1 MKQLIAGFVLSALLA
16 PSAYA
21 QQTSERATTP
31 VSTQTAPGTFLIFFV
46 TDQATLT
53 PDGARVVAEAAEA
66 YQETGAARIVVT
78 GHSDTTGSAAHNLEL
93 SQRRAELVAN
103 ELIRRGVPATDIAT
117 VGRGEEDLLVP
128 TADGVSEPR
137 NRRVEIVVP
146 QPLPPE
152 RVSTFFPSFDAID
165 ANLDGSISGPEF
177 RSGLREV
184 ENPEQLFAQADVD
197 QSGAIS
203 RQEWA
208 TWREERLR
216 GAEPRP
222 EPERLRQ
229 IELAVTD
236 DTLQGRFLTDA
247 GLVGLEGNTIGFGL
261 LVSDDRDIVGSVE
274 FLAPGVLRDLL
285 PDFLQVSLGARGL
298 VGFLDDPDDD
308 VFGIAPGAAARVRLP
323 LGGPPMYIAG
333 DFFYAPDILTF
344 GDADSVMDFN
354 VRYELQFLQNTTGF
368 VGYRLLDFDREDR
381 GKDEIVDTFNV
392 GLRFAF

>member
-1 MKQLIAGFVLSALLA
+1 VG
-16 PSAYA
+16 
-21 QQTSERATTP
+21 
-31 VSTQTAPGTFLIFFV
+31 
-46 TDQATLT
+46 
-53 PDGARVVAEAAEA
+53 AEAAEA
-66 YQETGAARIVVT
+66 YQETGAARIIVT

-93 SQRRAELVAN
+93 SERRAELVAN

-117 VGRGEEDLLVP
+117 VARGEEDLLVA

-137 NRRVEIVVP
+137 NRRVEIVVAAATATREGEP
-146 QPLPPE
+146 
-152 RVSTFFPSFDAID
+152 FFPSFDAID
-165 ANLDGSISGPEF
+165 ANLDGSISDPEF

-236 DTLQGRFLTDA
+236 DTLQGKFLTDA
-247 GLVGLEGNTIGFGL
+247 GLVGLDGNTIGFGL
-261 LVSDDRDIVGSVE
+261 LLTGDRDIVGDVE
-274 FLAPGVLRDLL
+274 FLAPGLLRALL
-285 PDFLQVSLGARGL
+285 PDFVQVSLGARGL
-298 VGFLDDPDDD
+298 VGLLDDPDDD
-308 VFGIAPGAAARVRLP
+308 VVGIAPGAAARVRLP
-323 LGGPPMYIAG
+323 VGGPPMYIAG

-344 GDADSVMDFN
+344 GDADRVIDFN

-368 VGYRLLDFDREDR
+368 VGYRLLNFDRENGGD
-381 GKDEIVDTFNV
+381 DDIVDSLNV
-392 GLRFAF
+392 GLRLAF

>member
-1 MKQLIAGFVLSALLA
+1 
-16 PSAYA
+16 
-21 QQTSERATTP
+21 
-31 VSTQTAPGTFLIFFV
+31 VSTQTEPGTFLIFFV

-66 YQETGAARIVVT
+66 YQETGAARIIVT

-103 ELIRRGVPATDIAT
+103 ELIRQGVPATDIAT
-117 VGRGEEDLLVP
+117 VGRGEEDLLVA

-137 NRRVEIVVP
+137 NRRVEIVVAAATATREGEP
-146 QPLPPE
+146 
-152 RVSTFFPSFDAID
+152 FFPSFDAID
-165 ANLDGSISGPEF
+165 ANLDGSISDPEF
-177 RSGLREV
+177 RTGLREL

-208 TWREERLR
+208 TWREERLS
-216 GAEPRP
+216 GAARVERAERP
-222 EPERLRQ
+222 PQLRQ

-236 DTLQGRFLTDA
+236 DTLQGKFLTDA
-247 GLVGLEGNTIGFGL
+247 GIVGLGGNTIGLGL
-261 LVSDDRDIVGSVE
+261 LLSDDRDFVGSVE
-274 FLAPGVLRDLL
+274 FLAPGVLRRLL

-298 VGFLDDPDDD
+298 VGLLDDPDDD
-308 VFGIAPGAAARVRLP
+308 VIGIAPGVAARVRLP

-354 VRYELQFLQNTTGF
+354 VRYELQFLENTTGF
-368 VGYRLLDFDREDR
+368 VGYRLLHFDREHG
-381 GKDEIVDTFNV
+381 GKDDIVDTLNV

>member
-21 QQTSERATTP
+21 QQSSERATTP
-31 VSTQTAPGTFLIFFV
+31 ESTQTEPGTFLIFFV

-146 QPLPPE
+146 QPLP
-152 RVSTFFPSFDAID
+152 SFDAID

-222 EPERLRQ
+222 EPERLRE

-236 DTLQGRFLTDA
+236 DTLQGRFLTDGA
-247 GLVGLEGNTIGFGL
+247 IVGLGGNTVGLGL
-261 LVSDDRDIVGSVE
+261 LLSDDRDFVGSVE
-274 FLAPGVLRDLL
+274 FLAPGVLRKLL
-285 PDFLQVSLGARGL
+285 PDFLQVSLGARGVFAL
-298 VGFLDDPDDD
+298 LDDPDDD
-308 VFGIAPGAAARVRLP
+308 VFGIAPGAAARLRLP